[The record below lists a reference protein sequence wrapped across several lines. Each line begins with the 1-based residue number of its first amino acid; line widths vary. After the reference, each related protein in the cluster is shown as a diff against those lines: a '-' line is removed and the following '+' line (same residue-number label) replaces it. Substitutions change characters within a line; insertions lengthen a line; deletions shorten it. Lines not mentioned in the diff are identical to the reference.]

1 MCQQVALHSFIQAR
15 SLLDK
20 SQRSFRSLQAAAPFL
35 ILLSLK
41 SRDLS
46 HPLAATVGFLEYSSA
61 FPLADLFRLS
71 PSSAV
76 SGTLHALPVA
86 RVLFVH
92 TLSNA
97 ASDVDATVEAMR
109 VVAAAMSDEASQV
122 VNASSRV
129 VNSSR
134 SVNTSSQLV
143 NTSSRSVTAS
153 TQKSSPPLQR
163 FSPSHTAYTTTR
175 SPYPS
180 SYSTNPYPS
189 TQSPTISTQSPTIST
204 HSPTLSTHSPTM
216 CRPCGPTLT
225 HTLKAVV
232 HPDTLDWQ
240 NLPLCAKCMSHCD
253 TIESAVRDTVVAV
266 ASPPLAHA

>member
-109 VVAAAMSDEASQV
+109 VVAAAMSDKASQV

-232 HPDTLDWQ
+232 HADTPDWQ

-253 TIESAVRDTVVAV
+253 TNESAVRDSVVAV
-266 ASPPLAHA
+266 TSPPLAHA

>member
-20 SQRSFRSLQAAAPFL
+20 SQRSFRSLQVAAPFL

-129 VNSSR
+129 VN
-134 SVNTSSQLV
+134 
-143 NTSSRSVTAS
+143 TSSRSVTAS

-204 HSPTLSTHSPTM
+204 HSPTISTHSPTM